1 MKTITYPIA
10 LPQKRFKRFYLSLFF
25 MIVRKGLQAAYR
37 YDKETQKELDSLDK
51 DFAVGMTVLNSG
63 PSFILKKSTSK
74 GRKNLSYEGNFNRN
88 PGYPCNLILQIKS
101 IESAFQIFTF
111 QESIAVGEAYSRF
124 IVNGSLEEACTF
136 IRVLERLEILLLPKG
151 IAKLAVKRYE
161 SFKHKHSLRFK
172 IYLRILFS

>member
-25 MIVRKGLQAAYR
+25 AIVRKGLQAAYR
-37 YDKETQKELDSLDK
+37 YDKEIQRELDSLAK
-51 DFAVGMTVLNSG
+51 DFTVGMTVLNVG
-63 PSFILKKSTSK
+63 PSFILKKSIRK
-74 GRKNLSYEGNFNRN
+74 GKKRLSYKGNFNQT
-88 PGYPCNLILQIKS
+88 PGFPCNLVLQIKS

-136 IRVLERLEILLLPKG
+136 IRVLERLEILLLPKA
-151 IAKLAVKRYE
+151 IAKFAVKRYE
-161 SFKHKHSLRFK
+161 SFPHKHALRFK